1 MKNIKKVLF
10 SSSSEV
16 YGEPEKVPIEESG
29 TLQPKSEYGVSKVV
43 GEEYVKA
50 FSREF
55 NLNYGIMRFF
65 NIYGPK
71 QTDKFVMP
79 LFIRNVVLG
88 KPLRVYGDGSQVR
101 SFCYVEDAARGVLE
115 VLFNPK
121 ADKDVFNIGNNK
133 TEISM
138 LELAKLVLEVAGKS
152 EEPEMVPLEQ
162 SDRTKA
168 REIFLRTP
176 DTSKAK
182 DVLGF
187 EANIDL
193 RTGIKKVLDYK
204 EENKNAI

>member
-1 MKNIKKVLF
+1 M
-10 SSSSEV
+10 
-16 YGEPEKVPIEESG
+16 ESG
-29 TLQPKSEYGVSKVV
+29 LKVV

-204 EENKNAI
+204 EENKNAN